1 MTVSRDHVDAIVAQ
15 WRRERPDLDVR
26 PLGSFG
32 RLQRLAQLAD
42 AELGRMLA
50 EHGLQPGWFDVL
62 AALRRAGTPYEL
74 TPTQL
79 LDAMIVT
86 SGGLTKRLDRMADAG
101 LLTRR
106 PDPADRRGT
115 LVRLTRRGRTTID
128 RALADHVRNEATLLA
143 ALTVTEQR
151 TMDGLLRR
159 LLVDLEDPDR

>member
-1 MTVSRDHVDAIVAQ
+1 
-15 WRRERPDLDVR
+15 
-26 PLGSFG
+26 
-32 RLQRLAQLAD
+32 
-42 AELGRMLA
+42 
-50 EHGLQPGWFDVL
+50 
-62 AALRRAGTPYEL
+62 
-74 TPTQL
+74 
-79 LDAMIVT
+79 MIVT

-115 LVRLTRRGRTTID
+115 LVRLTRRVRTTID